1 MSKFNLFQENRGQA
15 EAAGIA
21 WAKAPGQRGLWRIAC
36 NACGREDRKRW
47 AADMPAEII
56 IKKLRGVGWSVD
68 VKSPPLCP
76 SCARAPRNANGK
88 ETPPMTAIPERED
101 PRTERLRLRRPGP
114 AKAGPR
120 RQAPKAGNGVYPS
133 DAEQPLADQTGFG
146 LAETAM
152 VWSRPEQ
159 TIPDQPA
166 PTSGRRPRQYKRVGF
181 AVIDETM
188 AQLGLETRTELARML
203 GVADNTVSGWAKKG
217 EVPAW
222 VELACH
228 GLVSLGKPAP
238 APQEPDDI
246 VIVRLRADKKD
257 ALVSMLDAMD
267 VDYRQI

>member
-1 MSKFNLFQENRGQA
+1 MSKSNLFQENRGQA

-36 NACGREDRKRW
+36 SSCGREDRKRW

-76 SCARAPRNANGK
+76 TCARAPKNANGK
-88 ETPPMTAIPERED
+88 ETEPMPETAPQQD
-101 PRTERLRLRRPGP
+101 PRTNKLRLNGSSPDKVRRQTPRPGSG
-114 AKAGPR
+114 A
-120 RQAPKAGNGVYPS
+120 YPI
-133 DAEQPLADQTGFG
+133 DAEQP
-146 LAETAM
+146 ETA
-152 VWSRPEQ
+152 Q
-159 TIPDQPA
+159 

-181 AVIDETM
+181 EVIDETM

-238 APQEPDDI
+238 EPRQEPDEI